1 MTIGLVGR
9 KCGMTRVFTDA
20 GVTVPVTVV
29 EALPNRISQVKSDK
43 TDGYRA
49 VQITI
54 GARRPSRVSK
64 ALAGH
69 FAKANVA
76 AGYTSEEF
84 RLGKGEGEA
93 LAAGGELKVDMFTV
107 GQIVD
112 VTGTTV
118 GKGFQGTMKRHNFAG
133 GMKTHGNSVSHRAPG
148 SIGQR
153 QTPGRVFKGK
163 RMSGHMGVRNRT
175 IENLRIVEVDVP
187 RNLLLISGA
196 VPGSEG
202 GRVIVKPSVKAAGQ
216 ARRQK
221 LMPNK
226 APVAAKGA
234 SAAKGAAP
242 AKAAQEVNPHEAPA
256 KERISRQRNPIVGC
270 GFRPRL
276 QRSAGAPGR
285 HRLSGGRTGRHQG
298 AESRA
303 PKSAAAARSPGARK
317 ARARPAP
324 ARFAAPSGW
333 AAAGPSPPGRAISRK
348 RSIARCIAR
357 PCNPWCR
364 SWFARIACSPWNRL
378 ELTAPKTKLLISKL
392 AEFGLTRALI
402 LVEAYEEKLF
412 LAARNVPYVDV
423 MPVAS
428 LDPLSLIKHD
438 KVIATVGAL
447 KLLEQRLGGANE

>member
-49 VQITI
+49 VQITM
-54 GARRPSRVSK
+54 GSRRPSRVSK

-76 AGYTSEEF
+76 AGYASREF
-84 RLGKGEGEA
+84 RLNKGEGEA
-93 LAAGGELKVDMFTV
+93 LIAGAELKVDMFKA

-118 GKGFQGTMKRHNFAG
+118 GKGFAGTIKRHNFAG

-163 RMSGHMGVRNRT
+163 RMSGHMGVKNRT

-202 GRVIVKPSVKAAGQ
+202 GRVIVRPSVKAMGQ

-226 APVAAKGA
+226 APAAAKSAPAKSAPAAKGA
-234 SAAKGAAP
+234 PPKAAK
-242 AKAAQEVNPHEAPA
+242 K
-256 KERISRQRNPIVGC
+256 
-270 GFRPRL
+270 
-276 QRSAGAPGR
+276 
-285 HRLSGGRTGRHQG
+285 
-298 AESRA
+298 
-303 PKSAAAARSPGARK
+303 
-317 ARARPAP
+317 
-324 ARFAAPSGW
+324 
-333 AAAGPSPPGRAISRK
+333 
-348 RSIARCIAR
+348 
-357 PCNPWCR
+357 
-364 SWFARIACSPWNRL
+364 
-378 ELTAPKTKLLISKL
+378 
-392 AEFGLTRALI
+392 
-402 LVEAYEEKLF
+402 
-412 LAARNVPYVDV
+412 
-423 MPVAS
+423 
-428 LDPLSLIKHD
+428 
-438 KVIATVGAL
+438 
-447 KLLEQRLGGANE
+447 